1 MTEMDVKTGKLRADG
16 RAFALVVARFNDFVT
31 SKLLEGAVDMLARL
45 GVSEADITVAW
56 VPGAF
61 EIPVAA
67 AAMAKSGNYAAVI
80 CLGTVIKGETAHFEF
95 VAGQCTAGIAAAA
108 RDTGVP
114 VIMGV
119 LTTATMEQA
128 IDRAG
133 GKMGNKGAEAA
144 EVAVEMADLL
154 GQLVTK
160 RGKASGSGSH

>member
-1 MTEMDVKTGKLRADG
+1 MTEMEVRTGKLHAEG
-16 RAFALVVARFNDFVT
+16 RAFALVGARVNDFVT
-31 SKLLEGAVDMLARL
+31 SKLLGGAVDTLVRL

-67 AAMAKSGNYAAVI
+67 AAMAKSGGYAAVI
-80 CLGTVIKGETAHFEF
+80 CLGTVIRGETPHFDF
-95 VAGQCTAGIAAAA
+95 VAGQCAAGIAAAA

-133 GKMGNKGAEAA
+133 GKMGNKGAQAA
-144 EVAVEMADLL
+144 EAAVEMADLMSQV
-154 GQLVTK
+154 G
-160 RGKASGSGSH
+160 

>member
-1 MTEMDVKTGKLRADG
+1 MDVKTGKLRADG

-80 CLGTVIKGETAHFEF
+80 CLGTVIKGETPHFDF
-95 VAGQCTAGIAAAA
+95 VAGQCAAGIGAAA

-119 LTTATMEQA
+119 LTTTTMEQA

-133 GKMGNKGAEAA
+133 GKMGNKGADAA
-144 EVAVEMADLL
+144 EAAVEMADLL
-154 GQLVTK
+154 GQL
-160 RGKASGSGSH
+160 G

>member
-80 CLGTVIKGETAHFEF
+80 CLGTVIKGETPHFDF
-95 VAGQCTAGIAAAA
+95 VAGQCAAGIGAAA

-119 LTTATMEQA
+119 LTTTTMEQA

-133 GKMGNKGAEAA
+133 GKMGNKGADAA
-144 EVAVEMADLL
+144 EAAVEMADLL
-154 GQLVTK
+154 GQL
-160 RGKASGSGSH
+160 G

>member
-1 MTEMDVKTGKLRADG
+1 MTDMEVKTGKLRPEG

-31 SKLLEGAVDMLARL
+31 SKLLEGAVDMLVRL
-45 GVSEADITVAW
+45 GVSEANITVAW

-67 AAMAKSGNYAAVI
+67 AAMAKSGSYAAVI
-80 CLGTVIKGETAHFEF
+80 CLGTVIRGETPHFDF
-95 VAGQCTAGIAAAA
+95 VAGQCAAGIAAAA

-133 GKMGNKGAEAA
+133 GKMGNKGAQAA
-144 EVAVEMADLL
+144 EAAVEMADLL
-154 GQLVTK
+154 SQL
-160 RGKASGSGSH
+160 A

>member
-1 MTEMDVKTGKLRADG
+1 MSDMDVKTGKLRADG

-31 SKLLEGAVDMLARL
+31 SKLLEGAVDTLARL

-80 CLGTVIKGETAHFEF
+80 CLGTVIKGETPHFDF
-95 VAGQCTAGIAAAA
+95 VAGQCAAGITAAAQ
-108 RDTGVP
+108 DTGVP

-133 GKMGNKGAEAA
+133 GKMGNKGADAA
-144 EVAVEMADLL
+144 EAAVEMADLL
-154 GQLVTK
+154 GQL
-160 RGKASGSGSH
+160 G